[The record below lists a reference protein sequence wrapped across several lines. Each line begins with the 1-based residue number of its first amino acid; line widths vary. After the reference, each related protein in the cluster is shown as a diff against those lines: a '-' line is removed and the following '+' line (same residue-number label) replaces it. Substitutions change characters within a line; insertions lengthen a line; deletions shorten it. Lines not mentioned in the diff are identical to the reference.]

1 MDKKTNAEIVVPV
14 QETESKDILLTDRR
28 DTIIRQHVY
37 ASAGVGLIPIP
48 FVDVLGSAGV
58 QLNMMRKLSEFYNVD
73 FNEKL
78 AKKIIIAL
86 CGGIVPA
93 ILTPG
98 IKGIVKYIPI
108 VGLPLVAATVPLLEA
123 TSTYATAR
131 VLCNHFEKGGNF
143 VDFNVNIA
151 KDEFAAII
159 SDDELKEKLLNVISL
174 KKKSDEEELPVIA

>member
-1 MDKKTNAEIVVPV
+1 MDKKTTVETVPA
-14 QETESKDILLTDRR
+14 TENTGKDILLTDRR

-58 QLNMMRKLSEFYNVD
+58 QLNMMKKLSEFYKVD

-86 CGGIVPA
+86 CGGIIPA

-98 IKGIVKYIPI
+98 IKGIVKCIPI

-123 TSTYATAR
+123 TSTYGMAR
-131 VLCNHFEKGGNF
+131 VLCSHFEKGGNF
-143 VDFNVNIA
+143 VNFNVNIA

-159 SDDELKEKLLNVISL
+159 SDEELKAKLLNVISL
-174 KKKSDEEELPVIA
+174 KKKTDEEAEPALA

>member
-1 MDKKTNAEIVVPV
+1 
-14 QETESKDILLTDRR
+14 
-28 DTIIRQHVY
+28 
-37 ASAGVGLIPIP
+37 
-48 FVDVLGSAGV
+48 
-58 QLNMMRKLSEFYNVD
+58 MMKKLSEFYNVD

-78 AKKIIIAL
+78 AKKILIAL

-93 ILTPG
+93 IITPG
-98 IKGIVKYIPI
+98 IKGIVKCIPI
-108 VGLPLVAATVPLLEA
+108 LGLPLTVATVPLLEA

-159 SDDELKEKLLNVISL
+159 SDEELKAKLLNVISL
-174 KKKSDEEELPVIA
+174 KKKADEEAQPALA